1 MKRKHFAVLALG
13 CFAAAAVAACT
24 AQEDTAARSASIDAD
39 ASASIRGPAAPPP
52 EAGESR
58 IAVVYFSEPETA
70 DRRALQGSTEAL
82 ARIIRDRTGG
92 ALLRIE
98 RDAPY
103 PSSHDALV
111 SEARGERDRDSRP
124 LIRSLGDLSGYDTI
138 FLGYPIWW
146 YDMPMPVYSFLET
159 CDLSGK
165 TIIPFVTHGAAA
177 SPARQTASPP
187 PSPAQMCGAR
197 RTKCTAPT
205 CRRRDRPSSA
215 GSGGSVSDERRLS

>member
-13 CFAAAAVAACT
+13 CFAAAAVSACT

-70 DRRALQGSTEAL
+70 DRRAVQGSTEAI

-124 LIRSLGDLSGYDTI
+124 PIRSLGDLSGYDTI

-159 CDLSGK
+159 YDLSGK
-165 TIIPFVTHGAAA
+165 TIIPFVTHGGSGLTGTADRIAAA
-177 SPARQTASPP
+177 EPGADVRGLAYEVYRTDVPEAE
-187 PSPAQMCGAR
+187 PSVLRWLG
-197 RTKCTAPT
+197 
-205 CRRRDRPSSA
+205 
-215 GSGGSVSDERRLS
+215 RLGF